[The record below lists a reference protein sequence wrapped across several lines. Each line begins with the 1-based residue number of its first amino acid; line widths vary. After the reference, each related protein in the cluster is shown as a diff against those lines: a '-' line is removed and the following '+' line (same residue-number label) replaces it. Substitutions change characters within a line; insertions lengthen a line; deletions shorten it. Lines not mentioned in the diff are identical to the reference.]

1 MPLFI
6 YDQATSRSFEKKTK
20 KKTRQCLSRV
30 I

>member
-6 YDQATSRSFEKKTK
+6 YDQATSHSLEKKNK